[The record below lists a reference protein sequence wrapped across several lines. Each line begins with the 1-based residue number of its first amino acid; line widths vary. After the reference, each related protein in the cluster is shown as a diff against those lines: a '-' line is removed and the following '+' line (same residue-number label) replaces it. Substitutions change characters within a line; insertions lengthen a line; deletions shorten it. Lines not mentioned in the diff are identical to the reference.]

1 MALPLRF
8 EALDGRLA
16 LLVPDAEEDAAAAPV
31 AAAAEP

>member
-16 LLVPDAEEDAAAAPV
+16 LLVPDAVTGADATAV
-31 AAAAEP
+31 AAAEAR